1 MNNNKLRTLEKEQ
14 LEINAEMKQ
23 TAYDENMAAYRYI
36 NGLDDHDEPSEQD
49 DDDYSYENLSHS
61 IFLDEIKDQYAD
73 FRDNTLRM
81 TAKDI
86 FAAAYEITA
95 KTAIKEKLVN
105 EDVMLSDEQETAL
118 MQSDNMLDEIYEDWL
133 DKDTENL
140 ADIPDTITETADR
153 LISKVSSKSQLIWR
167 GFLAENR
174 LDLNTVIINMGNSM
188 DKDIFQLKEVD
199 NDYAVYHINKN
210 NSVETLTSVDELR
223 SVYDNALNKYSKAM
237 INSGEKEYTNV
248 LIGIPNVRTPIAD
261 FKDFC
266 PDWRERGS
274 TPSYVKEVWD
284 NFLKD
289 HDLPEDT
296 TKISFHATSTY
307 YVGGIDENGHERK
320 DNYSEYTEDDSFYL
334 FDYDNELVIRY
345 GFESE
350 LDFPIEDTI
359 IDPSILSKDYE
370 DVLEKYS
377 TELSKRTYNYI
388 DVCITKSDGSETHE
402 DFESF
407 CPDWEERAPII
418 TSSRQR

>member
-1 MNNNKLRTLEKEQ
+1 MELKGGINLFSSLRDKIQDEFFEFRKTPQQ
-14 LEINAEMKQ
+14 LSIE
-23 TAYDENMAAYRYI
+23 DV
-36 NGLDDHDEPSEQD
+36 
-49 DDDYSYENLSHS
+49 YEN
-61 IFLDEIKDQYAD
+61 
-73 FRDNTLRM
+73 
-81 TAKDI
+81 
-86 FAAAYEITA
+86 AYEIVV
-95 KTAIKEKLVN
+95 KQNIKDLIRDENVALTP
-105 EDVMLSDEQETAL
+105 EQEIAL
-118 MQSDNMLDEIYEDWL
+118 KLSNNTLDEIYEDWL

-140 ADIPDTITETADR
+140 ADIPYTITETADR
-153 LISKVSSKSQLIWR
+153 LMSNVSSKSQLIWR

-174 LDLNTVIINMGNSM
+174 LDLNIKAIKIRNSTNS
-188 DKDIFQLKEVD
+188 DIFEIKEVIKDEYTILYNND
-199 NDYAVYHINKN
+199 NGT
-210 NSVETLTSVDELR
+210 ETLTSVDELR
-223 SVYDNALNKYSKAM
+223 SVYEKALDKYSGKL
-237 INSGEKEYTNV
+237 IETHGKEVTGV
-248 LIGIPNVRTPIAD
+248 LLEIPNRLTPFTE

-402 DFESF
+402 NFETF
-407 CPDWEERAPII
+407 CLDWEERTHLDIA
-418 TSSRQR
+418 SCHR

>member
-1 MNNNKLRTLEKEQ
+1 MELKGGINLFSSLRDKIQDEYFEFRKTQ
-14 LEINAEMKQ
+14 LQLSIE
-23 TAYDENMAAYRYI
+23 DV
-36 NGLDDHDEPSEQD
+36 
-49 DDDYSYENLSHS
+49 YEN
-61 IFLDEIKDQYAD
+61 
-73 FRDNTLRM
+73 
-81 TAKDI
+81 
-86 FAAAYEITA
+86 AYEIVV
-95 KTAIKEKLVN
+95 KQNIKDLIRDENVALTP
-105 EDVMLSDEQETAL
+105 EQEIAL
-118 MQSDNMLDEIYEDWL
+118 KLSNNTLDEIYEDWL
-133 DKDTENL
+133 DKDSENM

-153 LISKVSSKSQLIWR
+153 LMSKVKSKSQLIWR

-174 LDLNTVIINMGNSM
+174 LDLNIRAIKIRNSTNS
-188 DKDIFQLKEVD
+188 DIFEIKEVIKDEYTILYNSND
-199 NDYAVYHINKN
+199 NCT
-210 NSVETLTSVDELR
+210 ETLTSVDELR
-223 SVYDNALNKYSKAM
+223 SVYEKALDKYSGKL
-237 INSGEKEYTNV
+237 IETHGKEVTGV
-248 LIGIPNVRTPIAD
+248 LLEIPNRLTPFTE

-320 DNYSEYTEDDSFYL
+320 DNYSEYTEDDSYYL

-407 CPDWEERAPII
+407 CPDWEERTHLDIA
-418 TSSRQR
+418 SCHR

>member
-1 MNNNKLRTLEKEQ
+1 MAMNLHISLRNKILHEYCEFRKSQEQ
-14 LEINAEMKQ
+14 LQPK
-23 TAYDENMAAYRYI
+23 DV
-36 NGLDDHDEPSEQD
+36 
-49 DDDYSYENLSHS
+49 YEN
-61 IFLDEIKDQYAD
+61 
-73 FRDNTLRM
+73 
-81 TAKDI
+81 
-86 FAAAYEITA
+86 AYEIV
-95 KTAIKEKLVN
+95 IKQNIRDLICDENVALTP
-105 EDVMLSDEQETAL
+105 EQEIAL
-118 MQSDNMLDEIYEDWL
+118 NFSNNTLDEIYEDWL

-274 TPSYVKEVWD
+274 TSSYIKEVWD
-284 NFLKD
+284 SFLKD

-296 TKISFHATSTY
+296 TKISFHATNTY

-388 DVCITKSDGSETHE
+388 DVCITKSYGSETHE

-407 CPDWEERAPII
+407 CPDWEERAQIN
-418 TSSRQR
+418 TQSQHRR